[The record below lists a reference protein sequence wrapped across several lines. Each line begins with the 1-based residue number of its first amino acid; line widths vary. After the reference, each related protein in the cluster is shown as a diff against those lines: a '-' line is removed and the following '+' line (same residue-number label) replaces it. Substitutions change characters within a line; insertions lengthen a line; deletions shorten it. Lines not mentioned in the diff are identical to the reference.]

1 MSRRALTILATLIVV
16 IGGGVV
22 FFRAFQAPIG
32 EAIFER
38 AATARMDMQ
47 AYSALGEG
55 LHVGLCGSG
64 SPFPDTSRAGPC
76 TFVRA
81 ADRLFVVD
89 IGSGS
94 SRQLGTMGVPIDE
107 IDAVLLTHFHSDH
120 LTDLGDI
127 MLLRWAGGSH
137 DNPLPIY
144 GPPGV
149 SQVVEGFEAAYAL
162 DQTYRIAHHGPEV
175 MPPAG
180 FGGDP
185 RPFDLGTDDSVVLFE
200 EDGLRVSAFS
210 VSHDPIDPV
219 VGYRF
224 DYQGRSVVISG
235 DTTHNDN
242 LVRVAQG
249 VDLLIHDALQ
259 VRLVEVIR
267 EAAVER
273 GNDELSTILFDI
285 QDYHATPEDAARAA
299 SNTGAQMLVLHH
311 VVPPLPSRVLYRAYV
326 GDAHNYFDGPI
337 VVGEDG
343 MVFSLPPR
351 SEEIMRER
359 F

>member
-1 MSRRALTILATLIVV
+1 MSRKAVTVLVALIVG

-22 FFRAFQAPIG
+22 AFRAFQVPIG

-38 AATARMDMQ
+38 VATARMDMP
-47 AYSALGEG
+47 AYSALGDG

-76 TFVRA
+76 TFVKA

-89 IGSGS
+89 IGGGS
-94 SRQLGTMGVPIDE
+94 TRLLGSMGVPIDE
-107 IDAVLLTHFHSDH
+107 IDAILLTHFHSDH
-120 LTDLGDI
+120 LTDLGDA
-127 MLLRWAGGSH
+127 MLLRWAGGGH
-137 DNPLPIY
+137 DQPLPIY

-162 DQTYRIAHHGPEV
+162 DRTYRIAHHGPDV
-175 MPPAG
+175 VPPSG
-180 FGGDP
+180 FGGEP
-185 RPFDLGTDDSVVLFE
+185 RPFDLSTDDSVVVFE
-200 EDGLRVSAFS
+200 EDGLRISAFS

-235 DTTHNDN
+235 DTTYNDN

-267 EAAVER
+267 EVAVER
-273 GNDELSTILFDI
+273 GNEDLATILFDI

-299 SNTGAQMLVLHH
+299 RNTGAQMLVLHH
-311 VVPPLPSRVLYRAYV
+311 VVPPLPSRILYPAYV
-326 GDAHNYFDGPI
+326 GEARNHFGGPI

-343 MVFSLPPR
+343 MVFSLPPG
-351 SEEIMRER
+351 SDEIVRER